1 MANKVF
7 IENEQVYRALKEIA
21 RNLVYFT
28 DNPLPAYPDL
38 QGGGFFAV
46 CHDGDKKAEVVV
58 HGVTQE
64 ELPDIISLLNT
75 FNFYTYNIF
84 RKDVR
89 NKVRVKTLLPYVV
102 LCNDKTYMSK
112 ISGKTVTFV

>member
-1 MANKVF
+1 MATKVF

-28 DNPLPAYPDL
+28 DNPLPVYPDL

-64 ELPDIISLLNT
+64 ELPDIISFLNT
-75 FNFYTYNIF
+75 FTYYKYNIF
-84 RKDVR
+84 RKDIR
-89 NKVRVKTLLPYVV
+89 NKVKVETLLPYIV
-102 LCNDKTYMSK
+102 LCNDKMYRSK